1 MCLPFIGLMPVVA
14 AREFGINPRSAG
26 YGVLY
31 ACFGVGAL
39 VGAISIGT
47 FLARVRKDWIVRFGL
62 AGFAVMLAG
71 FAVVRSPVLA
81 YPVVALVGTFY
92 FAMITAL
99 STAMQERLA
108 DAVRGRFMALWI
120 MGFGGV
126 ISVGNLIGGPI
137 AQVAGPRYLLLA
149 VAVAALGLAWYADV
163 RPPPPLV
170 SPEVDSGLSAA
181 RR

>member
-149 VAVAALGLAWYADV
+149 GAVAALGLAWYADV

>member
-1 MCLPFIGLMPVVA
+1 
-14 AREFGINPRSAG
+14 
-26 YGVLY
+26 
-31 ACFGVGAL
+31 

-149 VAVAALGLAWYADV
+149 GAVAALRLAWYADV
-163 RPPPPLV
+163 RPPLPLV